1 MSGPGIVVGV
11 DGSAESMRAVEW
23 AAREAI
29 AHNLPVHVVS
39 VPEVWPYHEPPGKM
53 PDIGVAGVTVRAERE
68 AAEQAVTDAAKR
80 AAELLPDLPVTSSVP
95 DGPAARQLLACAADA
110 TMLVVG
116 SRGSGGFSGLT
127 VGSLSRYLA
136 THAPVPVVVVRE
148 ETLAARRELVLGV
161 RNPRQASAAASFAF
175 AEAAVR
181 GARLLVIEALPPRR
195 LALFAD
201 ANGDVLAATR
211 DALEAQVPQWHRRH
225 PGVEVAIDVMLAHP
239 ARILAAASARAE
251 LVVLGRRGSHSGP
264 VGGIIH
270 DVLAHAHGPV
280 AVVPGELS

>member
-11 DGSAESMRAVEW
+11 DGSAESLRAVEW

-29 AHNLPVHVVS
+29 ARNLPVHVVS
-39 VPEVWPYHEPPGKM
+39 VPEAWPYHEPPGKM
-53 PDIGVAGVTVRAERE
+53 PDIGVAGVTARAERE

-80 AAELLPDLPVTSSVP
+80 AAELLPDLPV
-95 DGPAARQLLACAADA
+95 
-110 TMLVVG
+110 
-116 SRGSGGFSGLT
+116 
-127 VGSLSRYLA
+127 
-136 THAPVPVVVVRE
+136 
-148 ETLAARRELVLGV
+148 LVLGV

-175 AEAAVR
+175 AEAALR
-181 GARLLVIEALPPRR
+181 GARLLIVEALPPRR

-211 DALEAQVPQWHRRH
+211 AALEAEVPQWHRRH

-251 LVVLGRRGSHSGP
+251 LVVLGRRGSHGGP

-280 AVVPGELS
+280 AVVPGEMR